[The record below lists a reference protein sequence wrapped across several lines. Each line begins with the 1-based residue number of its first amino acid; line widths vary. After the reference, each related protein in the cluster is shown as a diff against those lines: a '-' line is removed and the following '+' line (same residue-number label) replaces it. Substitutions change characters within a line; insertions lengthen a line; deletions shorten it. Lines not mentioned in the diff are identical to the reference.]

1 MLNCQR
7 ESSWW
12 PLFLGG
18 VEFDLWPTKHWSWRL
33 VFQGNRPVLAIQ
45 TATIEGA
52 HAASASDSAASSC
65 RLSWSALGLNEPG
78 LTAGPLDFHRGIS
91 KRKKKGTICQWWV
104 FGFSIFMSIS
114 LDCKLKHQA
123 WEYERIR
130 NHQTRGTV
138 IMMGQA
144 SNACSHMVGWSTQYK
159 LGSSKFNFPTKSIPS
174 TTST

>member
-12 PLFLGG
+12 PLFFGG
-18 VEFDLWPTKHWSWRL
+18 FEFDLWPTKHWSWRL

-91 KRKKKGTICQWWV
+91 KRRKKGTICQWWV
-104 FGFSIFMSIS
+104 FHIHVNFTGLQTQTSSMGIWKDKNPPNKRNSNHDGASFKCLFS
-114 LDCKLKHQA
+114 HGWVGYTVQA
-123 WEYERIR
+123 WL
-130 NHQTRGTV
+130 
-138 IMMGQA
+138 
-144 SNACSHMVGWSTQYK
+144 K
-159 LGSSKFNFPTKSIPS
+159 
-174 TTST
+174 